1 MKHEQ
6 RDRIIEILKQHGE
19 MIGTDS
25 YETDVLIGLMK
36 QIYCKAENVE
46 LEKKILDRMHEL
58 SSIIEYTNDA
68 ETNKCRQDNLVAM
81 RDAIARMVFDEYG
94 SYPRITELVG
104 EFFDKDRTT
113 GIGMDK
119 RSKDRKDT
127 NDSLFMYYYTKLVD
141 RQMEIA
147 A

>member
-6 RDRIIEILKQHGE
+6 RERIIEILKQYGE

-25 YETDVLIGLMK
+25 AETDVLIGLMK

-46 LEKKILDRMHEL
+46 LEKKILNRMHEL
-58 SSIIEYTNDA
+58 SSIIEYTNDTA
-68 ETNKCRQDNLVAM
+68 TNKCRQDNLVAM

-104 EFFDKDRTT
+104 EYFDKDRTT

-119 RSKDRKDT
+119 RSNDRKETKD
-127 NDSLFMYYYTKLVD
+127 NLFMYYYQKLLE
-141 RQMEIA
+141 RQIEIA